1 MTNLNVEIDS
11 SDIGELIGDAVDLPL
26 SELRTDMEEYVDAAV
41 ELHVDSH
48 HDDDK
53 PVGFP
58 EDVAE
63 RLDDLTARLE
73 NIESTVTSLYL
84 FKKIMAKESTHA
96 MAMFHKLR
104 SLMGEF
110 VQFHPPVDDSQST
123 TIVCSNSYYGE
134 DVSNDDR

>member
-1 MTNLNVEIDS
+1 MNLNVEVSDSCID
-11 SDIGELIGDAVDLPL
+11 DAIATLMESPL

-48 HDDDK
+48 HEDTQDK
-53 PVGFP
+53 LP

-73 NIESTVTSLYL
+73 YIESTVTSLYL

-96 MAMFHKLR
+96 MAMFRKLR
-104 SLMGEF
+104 SLMDEF
-110 VQFHPPVDDSQST
+110 VQFHPPVDQ
-123 TIVCSNSYYGE
+123 E
-134 DVSNDDR
+134 VSNGDR

>member
-48 HDDDK
+48 HEDTEDK
-53 PVGFP
+53 LP
-58 EDVAE
+58 EDVAK